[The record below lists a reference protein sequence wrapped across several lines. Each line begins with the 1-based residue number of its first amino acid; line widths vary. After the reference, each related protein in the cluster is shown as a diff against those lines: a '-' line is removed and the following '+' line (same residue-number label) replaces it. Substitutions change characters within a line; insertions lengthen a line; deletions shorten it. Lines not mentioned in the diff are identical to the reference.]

1 MLLISTT
8 NSYAFKNS
16 QRKVFTE
23 RLSPS
28 FFMKSPKNTQ
38 LDNRWK
44 PPPPPPV
51 SSWNPSRLILG
62 TLFASFGMCGYAAYG
77 VLEQGSCGSCRGSW
91 GCKVLVGVFV
101 AIPYQVDVKKNM
113 FLLKMYT
120 CTSTHVW
127 TICTYIYIYMSLIYI
142 YTYICVVYNVF
153 LLPRGNKTP
162 PKIQNFLA
170 NLIASTLLTL
180 RLKSCWKTATS
191 VAESMES
198 LSRVVFLFSFFS
210 FFALAILA
218 VS

>member
-1 MLLISTT
+1 MYGNCRKAPRHGGVRFKKRKTKDVLGSYDDFLRPFFISIFLYCWFFTMLLISTT

-142 YTYICVVYNVF
+142 YIHTYVWYI
-153 LLPRGNKTP
+153 
-162 PKIQNFLA
+162 
-170 NLIASTLLTL
+170 
-180 RLKSCWKTATS
+180 
-191 VAESMES
+191 M
-198 LSRVVFLFSFFS
+198 SFFCPEEIKHHPKS
-210 FFALAILA
+210 RIFWRI
-218 VS
+218 